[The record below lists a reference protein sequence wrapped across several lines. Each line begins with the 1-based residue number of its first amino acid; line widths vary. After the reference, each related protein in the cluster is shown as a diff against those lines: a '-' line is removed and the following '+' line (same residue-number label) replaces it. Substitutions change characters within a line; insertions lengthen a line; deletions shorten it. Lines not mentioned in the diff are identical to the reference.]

1 MTTDDPF
8 DPSNFALAAT
18 TSAPAAPATVPRKP
32 GATARPR
39 ATAPFLKGP
48 VPWAWLT
55 AAARLPG
62 KALAAGVALWFEA
75 GCKKGRTVR
84 VTHDRLTR
92 LGMSPSTARRALRCL
107 AKNKLIA
114 LTARPGAAT
123 EVTILD
129 AAEAGPRDGGR

>member
-8 DPSNFALAAT
+8 DPSNLALTAT
-18 TSAPAAPATVPRKP
+18 TSAPAPPKRGGT
-32 GATARPR
+32 TRPR

-48 VPWAWLT
+48 VPWSWLT
-55 AAARLPG
+55 AAAGLPG

-75 GCKKGRTVR
+75 GCKKRRTVR

-123 EVTILD
+123 EVTILN
-129 AAEAGPRDGGR
+129 APEAGPHGGGR